1 MIMRNLVISLGITT
15 LSSFLLYMYFKNRM
29 SDVENKVDIM
39 FQLIQEHT
47 AANEAATKAA
57 AALHS
62 ANFQAS
68 NMQVNEQETS
78 SNNLVDVSDD
88 DMGGSSSEEVS
99 DSEDEDDDETDSVVP
114 RLDESDIQNLRDNI
128 FAEETNNTIKKI
140 NLNIQGSETSAE
152 EQDIV
157 LDNLEDLNLD
167 SNKEHSNDEQDE
179 DVELE
184 EVDANNLEI
193 DGASV
198 NLTLNTEDVVVH
210 KSQSATEEEN
220 SENKDTQEDEDD
232 DVEED
237 LSKITL
243 EENNMDSVKKIV
255 VNEVTNLDENELRKK
270 TVAQLKEIAAQ
281 KNLQKYKSLTKKRL
295 IDLISNSH

>member
-57 AALHS
+57 EALHS
-62 ANFQAS
+62 VNFQAP
-68 NMQVNEQETS
+68 NMQVSEQETS

-128 FAEETNNTIKKI
+128 FAEETNTIKKI
-140 NLNIQGSETSAE
+140 NLNIQGSETSAQ

-198 NLTLNTEDVVVH
+198 NLTLNAEDVVVH
-210 KSQSATEEEN
+210 KSQSPTEEEN
-220 SENKDTQEDEDD
+220 NENEDTQEDEDD

-237 LSKITL
+237 LSNITL
-243 EENNMDSVKKIV
+243 EENNMDSVKTIV
-255 VNEVTNLDENELRKK
+255 VNEVMDLDENELRKK

>member
-1 MIMRNLVISLGITT
+1 
-15 LSSFLLYMYFKNRM
+15 M

-57 AALHS
+57 EALHS
-62 ANFQAS
+62 VNFQAP
-68 NMQVNEQETS
+68 NMQVSEQETS

-114 RLDESDIQNLRDNI
+114 RLDESDIQNIRDNI
-128 FAEETNNTIKKI
+128 FAEETNTIKKI
-140 NLNIQGSETSAE
+140 NLNIQGSETSAQ

-198 NLTLNTEDVVVH
+198 NLTLNAEDVVVH
-210 KSQSATEEEN
+210 KSQSPTEEEN
-220 SENKDTQEDEDD
+220 NENEDTQEDEDD

-237 LSKITL
+237 LSNITL
-243 EENNMDSVKKIV
+243 EENNMDSVKTIV
-255 VNEVTNLDENELRKK
+255 VNEVMDLDENELRKK

>member
-1 MIMRNLVISLGITT
+1 MRNLVISLGITT

-62 ANFQAS
+62 VNFQAP
-68 NMQVNEQETS
+68 NMQVIEQETS

-99 DSEDEDDDETDSVVP
+99 DSEDEDEDDADSIVP
-114 RLDESDIQNLRDNI
+114 RLDVSDIKNLKDNI
-128 FAEETNNTIKKI
+128 FAEETDNTIKKI
-140 NLNIQGSETSAE
+140 NLNIQGSETSVDE
-152 EQDIV
+152 EKDLV

-167 SNKEHSNDEQDE
+167 SNKDHSNDEQDE
-179 DVELE
+179 ELELE
-184 EVDANNLEI
+184 EVDTNNLEI
-193 DGASV
+193 GEPTV
-198 NLTLNTEDVVVH
+198 NLTLITEDVVVH
-210 KSQSATEEEN
+210 KSQSVNDEEN
-220 SENKDTQEDEDD
+220 NDDEDD
-232 DVEED
+232 NVDED

-243 EENNMDSVKKIV
+243 EENEMDSVKTIK
-255 VNEVTNLDENELRKK
+255 VNEITNLDENELRKK
-270 TVAQLKEIAAQ
+270 TVAQLKDIAAQ